1 MKKPGNETGLINLR
15 TLGVRKREGFDIC
28 LRLNLNG
35 KRLQKLRTYMLMFDQ
50 FDMISHVA
58 PSLTMGENSDEV
70 FILRFNHIYLNLS
83 TELPII

>member
-1 MKKPGNETGLINLR
+1 
-15 TLGVRKREGFDIC
+15 
-28 LRLNLNG
+28 
-35 KRLQKLRTYMLMFDQ
+35 MLMFDQ